1 MLRTEHGLSE
11 RRACAAVGLER
22 SVYHYEPRPNA
33 DEPIVKLLLELAWQ
47 RPEQGFGKLFRRL
60 RRLGHGWN
68 HKRVYRIGKSP
79 GKSTSE
85 GSEFGIQFTLLRV
98 DDYKRF
104 CSSKVIRSNHSNVD
118 GALVELAFPAWSQVA
133 RPL

>member
-47 RPEQGFGKLFRRL
+47 RPEQGFGKLFNVYV
-60 RRLGHGWN
+60 GWAM
-68 HKRVYRIGKSP
+68 VGT
-79 GKSTSE
+79 TSA
-85 GSEFGIQFTLLRV
+85 SI
-98 DDYKRF
+98 
-104 CSSKVIRSNHSNVD
+104 
-118 GALVELAFPAWSQVA
+118 AFIA
-133 RPL
+133 R